1 ISSGIN
7 APEDQSE
14 RLLAGL
20 IMSGV
25 LAFLLFWLIISS
37 GSMLLQSAVQ
47 EKRDRMAEVV
57 LSSIGADTLM
67 TGKIIGHFLLVLIQ
81 IGCCLLIG
89 LSVFW
94 FAADVPVSDF
104 ISWPL
109 LLLLLLF
116 TLLGYL
122 FYAALFVGVVVLLK
136 DFQSSSNTQGL
147 VFMLP
152 MVSFL

>member
-1 ISSGIN
+1 FGHN
-7 APEDQSE
+7 PPEDPSE

-67 TGKIIGHFLLVLIQ
+67 TGKIIGHFLLGLIQ
-81 IGCCLLIG
+81 IGFWLLTG
-89 LSVFW
+89 LSALR
-94 FAADVPVSDF
+94 FAADLTVGDF
-104 ISWPL
+104 IAWPL
-109 LLLLLLF
+109 LPPLLVF
-116 TLLGYL
+116 SVVGYW
-122 FYAALFVGVVVLLK
+122 FDVVGVVHAVGELI
-136 DFQSSSNTQGL
+136 S
-147 VFMLP
+147 
-152 MVSFL
+152 